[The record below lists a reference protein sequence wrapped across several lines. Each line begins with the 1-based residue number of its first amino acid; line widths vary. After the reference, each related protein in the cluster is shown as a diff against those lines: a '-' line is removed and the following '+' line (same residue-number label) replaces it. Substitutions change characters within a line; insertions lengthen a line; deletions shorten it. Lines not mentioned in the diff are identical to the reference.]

1 MRNCLT
7 NTKGLVKIEMQI
19 NSTKSDSDFSVVHI
33 YRKLQE
39 KISFLVSLDTAL
51 LIFGSVFFVLCGSNF
66 DADPQTARIFRHSEE
81 RSFGF
86 PSQITHRETHG
97 ETSKKTLAG
106 AAVR

>member
-1 MRNCLT
+1 MNISILH
-7 NTKGLVKIEMQI
+7 Q
-19 NSTKSDSDFSVVHI
+19 STYDFSVG
-33 YRKLQE
+33 
-39 KISFLVSLDTAL
+39 A
-51 LIFGSVFFVLCGSNF
+51 FFVLCGSNF
-66 DADPQTARIFRHSEE
+66 DAAPQTARIFRHSEE